1 MSPKQPFNRR
11 EALKLAT
18 GGYLGL
24 NLGGLLGAQSAQA
37 AVSADLFGYNVGE
50 SINTSGLAQEA
61 SSTVISSSTSPI

>member
-37 AVSADLFGYNVGE
+37 AVSNGILGEAKIRSCIVLF
-50 SINTSGLAQEA
+50 
-61 SSTVISSSTSPI
+61 